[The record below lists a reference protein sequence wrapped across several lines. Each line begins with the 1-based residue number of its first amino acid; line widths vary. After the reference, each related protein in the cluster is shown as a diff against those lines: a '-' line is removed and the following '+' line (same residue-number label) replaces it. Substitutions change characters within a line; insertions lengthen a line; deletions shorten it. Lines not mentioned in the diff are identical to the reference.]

1 MDKEEAKA
9 EKEKDMMS
17 VSSENELLTCHAKF
31 EAFPFFKTPR
41 FLKGAKITLRL
52 VTIVTTFIAMLC
64 MITSHQSTTM
74 LGTPLDARYSY
85 SPAFRYKDHI
95 INHANFTHGPYL
107 SLLSCRFFVYANA
120 VACFFIF
127 LSLLAT
133 IVFYLRGACPT
144 NKCSYL
150 FFLNDMMMLTME
162 IGGCAAATA
171 IGEVGLHGNSHAG
184 WGSICGYYGKFCDRV
199 TISLV
204 FSYVSIVSLFILTVI
219 SSMNFKE
226 NPL

>member
-1 MDKEEAKA
+1 MLNLLPKNSMSSPQDSIMDKEEAKA

-85 SPAFRYKDHI
+85 SPAF
-95 INHANFTHGPYL
+95 
-107 SLLSCRFFVYANA
+107 RFFVYANA